1 MRLLTLIFTLLG
13 ICFAQ
18 AQQEASIITQ
28 ISSTNLIE
36 GEVGYFSLIYRG
48 VNPKQAPPETID
60 LGGMKLTQR
69 GFQQQFVNG
78 DRYFIYQYP
87 ISEAK
92 VGKYTIPA
100 LPLQLQGAT
109 VKSQPASF
117 QVVQL
122 EDLKLEQFEYKEN
135 TISCYSK
142 IFIDNTS
149 LYPGQ
154 STRVEYKIYVPA
166 NLNPQG
172 WGLPK
177 PDKTINCTAWRF
189 TPPSSNRDVA
199 QAFIGKRRYVVG
211 SYTTVLRSI
220 KAGDASF
227 GPLSTDLIIAPSG
240 VDSRFGFSRRPT
252 AEMPITSDNLT
263 LEVLPFPSTPPTA
276 FKGAVG
282 EFTIEA
288 DLPVIESISLT
299 DSITATVTIEGTGNL
314 PNIVAPELEDS
325 ATWKVVDVS
334 RVQQGDERKELRGQ
348 TQFTY
353 ILQPQRGANTLP
365 RFTFAHFDPVA
376 EEFVVNTTATSS
388 ITVTVPEVTGSAVL
402 PATAVPTESMQDIL
416 GPLSVIRLTKPVSS
430 KIAQLPVWIWQTV
443 PALMLVVM
451 LVIAGQRKLRTSKQT
466 NAEKSLQLN
475 ELKKL
480 NSINDQDFLKEAGGY
495 VERWLTDSKEAQA
508 VLDQRDSQCYQ
519 PDAEQKLDSKQR
531 SSILQ
536 LLKSLSV
543 LTLVALLTLSQ
554 QSHADEQSFKAW
566 EAGDY
571 QTALNGYLEASQQN
585 PESADLLFNVANCYY
600 RTNQPGMAALYYK
613 KALVIDPFHHEASK
627 NLAFTQKTQGSILSP
642 ELSEL
647 EKWISELPVAA
658 YQQAIFL
665 GAWTLALAL
674 LALKLFYLRNGKFAL
689 ALTLIILSPVW
700 ILLSSTAW
708 LKHPQR
714 VATTTGKAGVVTKFA
729 SVLTEPVDVSG
740 KELEK
745 KTLINANPA
754 SPCRIIAER
763 GAWTYIELANG
774 TRGWIQT
781 ERVST
786 I

>member
-48 VNPKQAPPETID
+48 VNPKQAPPESID
-60 LGGMKLTQR
+60 IGGMKLTQR
-69 GFQQQFVNG
+69 GFQQQYING

-87 ISEAK
+87 ISDAK
-92 VGKYTIPA
+92 AGNYSIPA
-100 LPLQLQGAT
+100 LDLELQGTT
-109 VKSQPASF
+109 VKSQPANF
-117 QVVQL
+117 QVVPV
-122 EDLKLEQFEYKEN
+122 EDLKLEQFKYKEN

-142 IFIDNTS
+142 VFIGKTT
-149 LYPGQ
+149 LYPGE
-154 STRVEYKIYVPA
+154 STIVEYKIYIPA

-177 PDKTINCTAWRF
+177 PDKIFNCTAWRF
-189 TPPSSNRDVA
+189 SPPTSNRDVG
-199 QAFIGKRRYVVG
+199 QAFINNKRYVVG
-211 SYTTVLRSI
+211 SYTTVLSSI

-227 GPLSTDLIIAPSG
+227 GPLTTELIIAPSNTT
-240 VDSRFGFSRRPT
+240 SRFGFSRRQT
-252 AEMPITSDNLT
+252 AEMPITSEDLRF
-263 LEVLPFPSTPPTA
+263 EVLPFPSTAPPE

-288 DLPVIESISLT
+288 DLPVTESISLN
-299 DSITATVTIEGTGNL
+299 DSITATVTIAGSGNL
-314 PNIVAPELEDS
+314 PDIIAPELEDS

-334 RVQQGDERKELRGQ
+334 RVQQGDERKELSGQ

-353 ILQPQRGANTLP
+353 ILQPLRGADTLP

-376 EEFVVNTTATSS
+376 EEFVLSTTSTSA

-416 GPLSVIRLTKPVSS
+416 GPLTDVNLTRPARSV
-430 KIAQLPVWIWQTV
+430 IAQLPVWTWQVV
-443 PALMLVVM
+443 PALFLVAMLG
-451 LVIAGQRKLRTSKQT
+451 IAGQRKVRASKQT
-466 NAEKSLQLN
+466 NSTKSLQLN

-480 NSINDQDFLKEAGGY
+480 NSFKDQDFLKEAGGY
-495 VERWLTDSKEAQA
+495 VERWLADSQEAQS

-519 PDAEQKLDSKQR
+519 PAADQKLDSKQR

-543 LTLVALLTLSQ
+543 LTLIALLTFSQ
-554 QSHADEQSFKAW
+554 QSWADESSFKAW

-571 QTALNGYLEASQQN
+571 QTALDGYLEASEKN
-585 PESADLLFNVANCYY
+585 PGSADLLFNVGDCYY
-600 RTNQPGMAALYYK
+600 RANQPGMAALFYK
-613 KALVIDPFHHEASK
+613 KALAIDPFHYEASK
-627 NLAFTQKTQGSILSP
+627 NLTFTQKTQGSILGP
-642 ELSEL
+642 EYSEL
-647 EKWISELPVAA
+647 EKWILELPATA

-665 GAWTLALAL
+665 GIWVLALTL
-674 LALKLFYLRNGKFAL
+674 IALKLFHLKNGKFAL
-689 ALTLIILSPVW
+689 ALTLIILSPFW
-700 ILLSSTAW
+700 IILSSAAW

-714 VATTTGKAGVVTKFA
+714 MASTTGKAGMVTEFT
-729 SVLTEPVDVSG
+729 SILTEPVDVSG
-740 KELEK
+740 KELDK
-745 KTLINANPA
+745 KTMIKANPA

-774 TRGWIQT
+774 TRGWT
-781 ERVST
+781 PSERVSE

>member
-48 VNPKQAPPETID
+48 VNPKQAPPESID

-87 ISEAK
+87 ITE
-92 VGKYTIPA
+92 GKAGNYTIPA
-100 LPLQLQGAT
+100 LDLQLQGTT

-117 QVVQL
+117 QVVPL
-122 EDLKLEQFEYKEN
+122 KDLKLEQFKYQES

-142 IFIDNTS
+142 VFIGKTS
-149 LYPGQ
+149 LYPGE
-154 STRVEYKIYVPA
+154 STTVEYKIYVPA

-177 PDKTINCTAWRF
+177 PDKTLNCTAWRF
-189 TPPSSNRDVA
+189 SPPTSNRDVG
-199 QAFIGKRRYVVG
+199 QAFIDKKRYVVG
-211 SYTTVLRSI
+211 SYTTVLSSI

-227 GPLSTDLIIAPSG
+227 GPLTTDLIIAPSR
-240 VDSRFGFSRRPT
+240 VNSRFGFNRTQT

-263 LEVLPFPSTPPTA
+263 FEVLPFPSAPPTE

-288 DLPVIESISLT
+288 DLPVTESISLT
-299 DSITATVTIEGTGNL
+299 DSITATVTIQGTGNL
-314 PNIVAPELEDS
+314 PNIVAPELEDT

-376 EEFVVNTTATSS
+376 EEFVVNTTATSA

-416 GPLSVIRLTKPVSS
+416 GPLSDVRLTKPVSS
-430 KIAQLPVWIWQTV
+430 KIAQQPVWIWQTV

-451 LVIAGQRKLRTSKQT
+451 LVIAGQRKFKASKQT
-466 NAEKSLQLN
+466 NSEKSHQIN

-480 NSINDQDFLKEAGGY
+480 NSIDNQDFLKEAGGY

-519 PDAEQKLDSKQR
+519 PDAEDQLDSKQR
-531 SSILQ
+531 GSILQ

-543 LTLVALLTLSQ
+543 LTLIAILTFSQ
-554 QSHADEQSFKAW
+554 QSHANEQSFKAW

-571 QTALNGYLEASQQN
+571 QTALAGYLESSQQN
-585 PESADLLFNVANCYY
+585 PESADLLFNVADCYY
-600 RTNQPGMAALYYK
+600 RTNQPGLAALYYK
-613 KALVIDPFHHEASK
+613 KALAVDPFHYEASK

-647 EKWISELPVAA
+647 EQWISELPATA

-665 GAWTLALAL
+665 GAWTLVLAL

-689 ALTLIILSPVW
+689 ALSLIILSPVW
-700 ILLSSTAW
+700 IALSSAAW

-714 VATTTGKAGVVTKFA
+714 IATTTGKAGILTDFA

-740 KELEK
+740 KELDK
-745 KTLINANPA
+745 KTMIKANPA

-763 GAWTYIELANG
+763 GSWTYIELANG
-774 TRGWIQT
+774 TRGWIPS
-781 ERVST
+781 ERVSE